1 MKGFVERE
9 KVRQAE
15 QEEQAKEAREKLEVE
30 LENDGKNLYSSEYID
45 IYTSQPDQDL
55 DDTEWDDGVGTLRLG
70 KRLPQYNFGIGKG
83 MMGAVLD
90 IFGGPEEATAIN
102 MKRPKYAS
110 LDAVKEWSVGV
121 GYFKQTDAI
130 NGVYFVGIHDQDMKA
145 VKCEAE
151 KMDEEWRNCRY
162 TGGLHP
168 ENNREPKN
176 FME

>member
-15 QEEQAKEAREKLEVE
+15 QEEQAKEAREKLE
-30 LENDGKNLYSSEYID
+30 NLYSSEYID

-110 LDAVKEWSVGV
+110 LDAVKVSFYDDG
-121 GYFKQTDAI
+121 
-130 NGVYFVGIHDQDMKA
+130 
-145 VKCEAE
+145 EAE
-151 KMDEEWRNCRY
+151 KFTTKLTFLRNGLLELVISNRQMRSTVSTSSAY
-162 TGGLHP
+162 TT
-168 ENNREPKN
+168 KI
-176 FME
+176 

>member
-110 LDAVKEWSVGV
+110 LDAVKVSFYDDG
-121 GYFKQTDAI
+121 
-130 NGVYFVGIHDQDMKA
+130 
-145 VKCEAE
+145 EAE
-151 KMDEEWRNCRY
+151 KFTTKLTFLRNGLLELVISNRQMRSTVSTSSAY
-162 TGGLHP
+162 TT
-168 ENNREPKN
+168 KI
-176 FME
+176 